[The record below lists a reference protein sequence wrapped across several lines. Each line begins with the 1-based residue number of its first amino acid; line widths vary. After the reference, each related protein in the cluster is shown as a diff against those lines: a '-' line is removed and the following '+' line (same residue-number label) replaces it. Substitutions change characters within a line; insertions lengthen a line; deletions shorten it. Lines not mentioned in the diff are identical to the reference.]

1 MILYRARV
9 TGKYEKDLSEDVIF
23 APIIESAALDEYDG
37 SWSVIVNPGNE
48 GHIFFSFL
56 AADAPR
62 VLKEGDIFILRVGR
76 LITAEGVVDKIMEK
90 SNY

>member
-1 MILYRARV
+1 M
-9 TGKYEKDLSEDVIF
+9 IF

-90 SNY
+90 SSY

>member
-1 MILYRARV
+1 MIFYRARV
-9 TGKYEKDLSEDVIF
+9 TGKYEKDMPEGVQF

-37 SWSVIVNPGNE
+37 SWSVIVHPGNE
-48 GHIFFSFL
+48 GHITFSFL

-62 VLKEGDIFILRVGR
+62 VLKEGDAFILREGR
-76 LITAEGVVDKIMEK
+76 LITAEGIVERIMEK